1 MGLEI
6 VCFGA
11 LNVDKLYRVNEI
23 AKEGE
28 ERSITEFK
36 ETPGGSAG
44 NTATGLARLGI
55 KVGYIGKVSNDREG
69 KILLGDF
76 TREGVNTD
84 GIVISQEGRSGT
96 VLGFIDREG
105 ERALYVDPGVND
117 SLEFKDID
125 LEYVRSTKFIHL
137 TSFVGK
143 KPFAAQEKLVTMV
156 HDDVNI
162 SLDPGDIY
170 ARKGLTSLKPIIER
184 CYAII
189 PNENEVKMLTGKG
202 YKRGSRILL
211 KEGASIVAVKLGKR
225 GCYVSDGK
233 ESHLIEPYKVKVIDT
248 TGAGDAFCAGFLYG
262 LNRNKDLYESGKIG
276 NFVAS
281 RCIREVGAR
290 AGLPCLM
297 DFEL

>member
-69 KILLGDF
+69 KILLGNF

-143 KPFAAQEKLVTMV
+143 KPFAAQKKLVTMV